1 MKSDRFYLA
10 CLRDTVGTNVSFH
23 GLSGGYT
30 SDIDKARS
38 YSREEAQS
46 EWNSGRSFDLPPL
59 CADKLMLWHLPCGLP
74 IHSLRHR
81 DCDRMLPVR
90 RLPETA
96 MGRKR
101 CVLAH
106 RYWRV
111 YHELPAGGYLR
122 TPGQPGQPGMLPYS
136 VANAAKR
143 RTFAVNKIDRRR
155 MIQAAGL
162 ITPEHI
168 KRYRRRKPSSKTRMN
183 CPSCGRIHW
192 QHDPPHEFAGCTNIS
207 CDQWRSSLEQCA

>member
-23 GLSGGYT
+23 GLSGYT

-46 EWNSGRSFDLPPL
+46 EWNSGRSFDLPL
-59 CADKLMLWHLPCGLP
+59 CADKVDALGIYHVDCQYIPCDTEIATGCSRYVAFQRQRWDGNDVYWLTDTGAFTTDFLLAAISEHP
-74 IHSLRHR
+74 DNR
-81 DCDRMLPVR
+81 DNLV
-90 RLPETA
+90 
-96 MGRKR
+96 
-101 CVLAH
+101 
-106 RYWRV
+106 W
-111 YHELPAGGYLR
+111 
-122 TPGQPGQPGMLPYS
+122 LPYS

-192 QHDPPHEFAGCTNIS
+192 QYNPHEFEGCTNIG